1 MTQISNPSDKKKLK
15 DFVVEI
21 SNCMLR
27 MDAER
32 DMIKDICTRGKDE
45 IEISPR
51 TLKALAKIYHKQSLQ
66 EEKMNSEEI
75 FDLYEET
82 FAVAQQQNP

>member
-1 MTQISNPSDKKKLK
+1 MSVDKKKLK
-15 DFVVEI
+15 DFIVEI

-32 DMIKDICTRGKDE
+32 DMIKEILQRGKE
-45 IEISPR
+45 ELEMQPKVIR
-51 TLKALAKIYHKQSLQ
+51 AMARIYHKNSLM
-66 EEKMNSEEI
+66 EEKMTSEEI

-82 FAVAQQQNP
+82 FSKPEENS